1 MEAMRNSWTDERL
14 DDLNTRIDQGFNRVE
29 AEIRGV
35 RMEMR
40 TEFAAI
46 RGETEEESSSIRADM
61 KEEFAAVRQEMKDE
75 FASVRAE
82 MKDEFA
88 SVRQEMK
95 EGFALMEKR
104 FDGFQQTINRFGA
117 GIIIA
122 LIGVL
127 FTQI

>member
-1 MEAMRNSWTDERL
+1 MEAMRNSWTDDRL
-14 DDLNTRIDQGFNRVE
+14 DDLNTRIDQGFSRVE

-35 RMEMR
+35 RTEMR

-46 RGETEEESSSIRADM
+46 RGETEEESSSVRADM
-61 KEEFAAVRQEMKDE
+61 KE
-75 FASVRAE
+75 
-82 MKDEFA
+82 EFA

-104 FDGFQQTINRFGA
+104 FERMDERFDGFQQTINRFGA

-122 LIGVL
+122 LLGVL
-127 FTQI
+127 LTQI